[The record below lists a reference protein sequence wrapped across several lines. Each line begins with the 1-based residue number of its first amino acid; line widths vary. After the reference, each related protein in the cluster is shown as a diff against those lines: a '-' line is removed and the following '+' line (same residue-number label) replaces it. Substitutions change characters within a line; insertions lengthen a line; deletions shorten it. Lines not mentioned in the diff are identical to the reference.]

1 MKQGYKE
8 QNHGSHSLRSLPIVQ
23 AGHQWLTPRDI
34 EIVRWVHS
42 AGIATREQIQ
52 RLFFTNGGRSRCQ
65 HRLTLLHRSRYLDTI
80 RRSSPNHPNI
90 YYISRKSVNGL
101 RLLRSIYT
109 ENTVKAHGVP
119 QIQIQHTLDIGSCH
133 IAFIKACNATG
144 YSLRFWLGT
153 DELAKHIQTAGFI
166 PDAYFQICRTTE
178 DGEKMSGFFLEV
190 ERSGK
195 SEQALEK
202 KFRLYG
208 ELYYQGLYE
217 AQFGTKALRILFL
230 VGSDYGINP
239 ERQIEKLMRICNKLN
254 VTIFRFAPL
263 KDFLTENASNILTT
277 QIWRHPNTD
286 KWTSLF

>member
-8 QNHGSHSLRSLPIVQ
+8 QNQGAHSLKSIPIVQ
-23 AGHQWLTPRDI
+23 PGHQWLTPRDI
-34 EIVRWVHS
+34 EIVRWVHG
-42 AGIATREQIQ
+42 AHIATREQVQ
-52 RLFFTNGGRSRCQ
+52 KLFFTNGGRSRCQ
-65 HRLTLLHRSRYLDTI
+65 HRLTLLHRNRYLDTVQ
-80 RRSSPNHPNI
+80 RSSPNHPNI
-90 YYISRKSVNGL
+90 YYLSRRSVNGL

-109 ENTVKAHGVP
+109 EETVKARAVS

-133 IAFIKACNATG
+133 IALIKACNATG
-144 YSLRFWLGT
+144 YSLRFWLGM
-153 DELAKHIQTAGFI
+153 DALAKHIQTAGFI
-166 PDAYFQICRTTE
+166 PDAYFQICRSTE

-239 ERQIEKLMRICNKLN
+239 QRQIEKLIKICNKLN

-263 KDFLTENASNILTT
+263 KDFLALEPASTLFAD
-277 QIWRHPNTD
+277 IWRQPKED
-286 KWTSLF
+286 RLSGLF